1 MREHPRGEMGIIEL
15 EDVSFTYSGSKRP
28 ALDHVSLSIEKGEFV
43 ILTGPSGCGKTTLC
57 RCLNG
62 LVPHFYSGEFRGRV
76 LVAGLDTREH
86 EIWELSQH
94 VGLVFQN
101 PENQLFCLTVEAD
114 VAFGPENLGLPRE
127 EIRRRVEWALKVTGM
142 WELRHRPPHELS
154 GGQQQ
159 RAAIAAVLAMEP
171 EVLVLDEPTS
181 FLDPAGAAEILS
193 LVAELNERLGITV
206 LLVEHRLDMASP
218 YADRMVVMDR
228 GRVVL
233 DGPPEEVLTSRR
245 ARELGVGIPKV
256 IRLYELLAEEGLKL
270 PEVPLSPGQMASLIS
285 EVVRCR

>member
-1 MREHPRGEMGIIEL
+1 MPIIEV
-15 EDVSFTYSGSKRP
+15 EDLSFTYRGAKRP
-28 ALDHVSLSIEKGEFV
+28 ALDHVDLSVKRGEFV

-62 LVPHFYSGEFRGRV
+62 LIPHFYPGEFSGRV
-76 LVAGLDTREH
+76 VVAGLDTREH
-86 EIWELSQH
+86 EIWELAQH

-127 EIRRRVEWALKVTGM
+127 EIRRRVDWALRVTGM
-142 WELRHRPPHELS
+142 WELRHRAPHELS

-181 FLDPAGAAEILS
+181 FLDPAGAADILA
-193 LVAELNERLGITV
+193 LLAELNRSHGITV
-206 LLVEHRLDMASP
+206 LLVEHRLDMASA
-218 YADRMVVMDR
+218 YADRVVVMDR
-228 GRVVL
+228 GRVAL
-233 DGPPEEVLTSRR
+233 DGPPDEVLTSPK
-245 ARELGVGIPKV
+245 AAELGIGIPKV
-256 IRLYELLAEEGLKL
+256 VRLYELLAEAGLKL
-270 PEVPLSPGQMASLIS
+270 PKVPLSPAEAAEMIVGVAKA
-285 EVVRCR
+285 CR